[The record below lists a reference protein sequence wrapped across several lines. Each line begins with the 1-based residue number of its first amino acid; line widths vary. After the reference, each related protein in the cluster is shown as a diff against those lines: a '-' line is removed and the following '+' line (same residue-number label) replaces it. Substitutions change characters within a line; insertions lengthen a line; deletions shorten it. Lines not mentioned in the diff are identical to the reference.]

1 MQHAWARNGHFWL
14 GVTADA
20 FQIAEIVQHRVLAK
34 AQLAGD
40 AHAVGFG
47 LHAVKL
53 DALLGIVTL
62 NALKTVE
69 EVEVPPGTAKLTV
82 GHHMQAARTL
92 LLDDVANGLVLH
104 RAKLPGI
111 NLTAGKFQASLLDGI
126 RA

>member
-1 MQHAWARNGHFWL
+1 M
-14 GVTADA
+14 
-20 FQIAEIVQHRVLAK
+20 
-34 AQLAGD
+34 
-40 AHAVGFG
+40 GFG

-53 DALLGIVTL
+53 DALLRIVTL
-62 NALKTVE
+62 NALQSVE
-69 EVEVPPGTAKLTV
+69 EVEVPPGTTKLTV